1 MMNAS
6 EPFLD
11 MIDEEDELTAEELEK
26 ITRIYSLMKS
36 KDENF
41 ASYIGNNAL
50 LENYQEDTERISQFV
65 TAVNDLLLEMD
76 DIGKTASEGDI
87 PKVNTK
93 SMLGNIGAASG
104 KEQKKQ
110 RIFSTNTIMIIK
122 HIQKT
127 CYLFVNVLS

>member
-11 MIDEEDELTAEELEK
+11 MIDEEDELTAKELEK

-36 KDENF
+36 NDEK
-41 ASYIGNNAL
+41 
-50 LENYQEDTERISQFV
+50 DTERISQFV